1 MSKIYKNKN
10 KESSKL
16 LFEKRQIYRYDMNA
30 QNQKHI
36 VDFFRAEKILYGRIS
51 PDFQP
56 IAVKRA
62 RLVTIP
68 GSEPRQVITVA
79 DFVADMY
86 KRLSGVFQKSI
97 ISGQISKN
105 EPYLSN
111 LVAYKG
117 YEDPALKYE
126 DYRLMYYKAIA
137 QKFRQHKIKVR
148 DFDHFMKNLFKVVGN
163 AFAAQPLTYCGFIK
177 STHCST
183 MVTGLAIEIA
193 DLKYQDDSTKISQ
206 FVQNKNWD
214 FYVNSCNAF
223 GFMVD
228 LNVPWRI
235 VADLQSTAMKE
246 AAARYGHPYF
256 IGDGFNTAIGQYLPT
271 FISEMHRLYQV
282 VKLNSFTEHVQC
294 SDGST
299 KSKKVIP
306 ETYRYNDLKIKYGGR
321 YFLKYYLQIRLKEE
335 RPDMP
340 TEQNKQMVKAYLDTT
355 ALSKPLEQ
363 IARSFESIINKTFDK
378 PGSASYI
385 IKSEQAQRE
394 ASFERGETN
403 TIEVTTG
410 DFSSY

>member
-1 MSKIYKNKN
+1 VSKIYKKKN

-16 LFEKRQIYRYDMNA
+16 LFEKRQIYRYDMNV

-56 IAVKRA
+56 IAVKPA
-62 RLVTIP
+62 RLVTMP
-68 GSEPRQVITVA
+68 GPEPRQIIMMA

-117 YEDPALKYE
+117 YEDPMLKYE
-126 DYRLMYYKAIA
+126 NYRLIYYKAIA
-137 QKFRQHKIKVR
+137 QRFRQHNIKVR
-148 DFDHFMKNLFKVVGN
+148 DFDHFMENLFKVVGN
-163 AFAAQPLTYCGFIK
+163 AFSDQPLTYCGFIK
-177 STHCST
+177 STQCST
-183 MVTGLAIEIA
+183 MMTGLAIEIA

-206 FVQNKNWD
+206 FVQSKNWD
-214 FYVNSCNAF
+214 FYVNACNAF

-246 AAARYGHPYF
+246 AAARYGNSYF
-256 IGDGFNTAIGQYLPT
+256 LGDGFNTAIGQYLPV

-282 VKLNSFTEHVQC
+282 VKLNSFIEHVQC
-294 SDGST
+294 SDGTT
-299 KSKKVIP
+299 KPKKIIP
-306 ETYRYNDLKIKYGGR
+306 ETYRYGDLKIKYGGR

-355 ALSKPLEQ
+355 VSSRPLEQ

-378 PGSASYI
+378 TGSASYL

-394 ASFERGETN
+394 KSFDRGETN